1 MERLTGINQ
10 LQAVV
15 VKLKG
20 KQSDFFAVVEQN
32 STFKGYRVNFFVCK
46 TKW

>member
-15 VKLKG
+15 VKLKSE
-20 KQSDFFAVVEQN
+20 QSDFFAVVEQN
-32 STFKGYRVNFFVCK
+32 STFKRL
-46 TKW
+46 